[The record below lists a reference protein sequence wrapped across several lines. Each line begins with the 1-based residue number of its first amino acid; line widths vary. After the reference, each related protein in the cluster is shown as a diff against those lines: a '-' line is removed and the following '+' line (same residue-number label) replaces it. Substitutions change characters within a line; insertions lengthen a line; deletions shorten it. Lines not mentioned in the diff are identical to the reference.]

1 MLTSAAPENVI
12 SLLVIDDSRD
22 RAEKYINAIRNAGI
36 AVHADRLDTEEQLKE
51 HLDQGL
57 PDMVLCSCDSTQV
70 SVSEAMNVFREHPEI
85 PLLLLYHEKKDQD
98 RAPLINAMRFGAR
111 DIIPRDDLS
120 HLQLAVKRELD
131 SLHARR
137 ALGEMGTKLKES
149 EDRCNALMQSS
160 REAIAYVHEGMHVR
174 ANPAYLKMFGYID
187 LDEIE
192 GTPLLDMVTEE
203 FHQPLKRILRSA
215 ETLDHSEPME
225 LEAKC
230 ETTDGKNFDAVL
242 ELSPAS
248 IDGEPCLQVL
258 VNNQRYKKELEEKLA
273 KLSTMDV
280 QTGLHNRLYFMSLLA
295 GEEPHL
301 LSSPSGHSLFY
312 ITIDGYSEIRNQT
325 GIAECDRIVK
335 ELAALLAQQLS
346 SDDILARFSEQSFT
360 LLTQSQDKQELEK
373 LANKICSSVETHVYQ
388 SNGKYLSPT
397 FSIGIATYDKEK
409 GPSPADFVSAALR
422 ANEDAEQK
430 GGNRYAF
437 AGKRPAKASVDSE
450 NSEQLEEMIKEAVA
464 NDRFRLVYQPIVSLQ
479 GDNRENYSVMIR
491 MLSED
496 KQEVLPSDFLMQ
508 AEKNGQI
515 VHIDKW
521 MLEHALLELSRQ
533 RETGKDIHF
542 FLPLSGASIQ
552 QEDFLLSFCNSLEQR
567 GAKGSWLTF
576 QVSEVNV
583 RSRIQ
588 DIKKLVD
595 AIKQLGCE
603 LAVDHFGLLP
613 KGESLLRHLD
623 ADYVK
628 LDSSLVAGIARN
640 VKKQEE
646 VTAIH
651 QMINKSGAK
660 TVATGVEDANS
671 LAFLWNVGV
680 NYLQGYFL
688 QEPSEIISYDFSH
701 F

>member
-1 MLTSAAPENVI
+1 MPKSATPDNAI

-22 RAEKYINAIRNAGI
+22 RTEKYINAIRNSGI
-36 AVHADRLDTEEQLKE
+36 AVHADRLDTEEQLKDY
-51 HLDQGL
+51 LDQGL
-57 PDMVLCSCDSTQV
+57 PDMVLCSCDSTRL
-70 SVSEAMNVFREHPEI
+70 SAAEAMGMFRDHPNI
-85 PLLLLYHEKKDQD
+85 PLLFLYHEKKDQD
-98 RAPLINAMRFGAR
+98 RAPLINALRFGAR
-111 DIIPRDDLS
+111 DIIPRDDLN
-120 HLQLAVKRELD
+120 HLQLAVKRELE
-131 SLHARR
+131 SLHMRR
-137 ALGEMGTKLKES
+137 DLNDMGAKLKES

-215 ETLDHSEPME
+215 ESLERAEPME

-230 ETTDGKNFDAVL
+230 ETAEGQSFDAVL

-248 IDGEPCLQVL
+248 IEGEPCLQVL

-273 KLSTMDV
+273 KLSTLDV
-280 QTGLHNRLYFMSLLA
+280 HTGLHNRLYFMSLLA
-295 GEEPHL
+295 GDEPHL
-301 LSSPSGHSLFY
+301 LTSPSGHSLFY
-312 ITIDGYSEIRNQT
+312 ITIDGYQEIRNET

-335 ELAALLAQQLS
+335 ELGTLLSQQLS
-346 SDDILARFSEQSFT
+346 SNDILARFSEQSFT
-360 LLTQSQDKQELEK
+360 LLTASQEKQELEK
-373 LANKICSSVETHVYQ
+373 LATKICGAAETHVYQ
-388 SNGKYLSPT
+388 SDGKYLSPT
-397 FSIGIATYDKEK
+397 FSIGIAIYDDEK
-409 GPSPADFVSAALR
+409 RLPPADFVSAALR
-422 ANEDAEQK
+422 ANEEAEQN
-430 GGNRYAF
+430 GGNRRAF
-437 AGKRPAKASVDSE
+437 AGKTLAKAMIDSE
-450 NSEQLEEMIKEAVA
+450 NYERLEEMIQEAVE

-479 GDNRENYSVMIR
+479 GDNRENYAVMVR

-508 AEKNGQI
+508 AEKSGQI

-521 MLEHALLELSRQ
+521 MLEHALLELNRQ
-533 RETGKDIHF
+533 REAGKNIRF
-542 FLPLSGASIQ
+542 FVPISGASIQ
-552 QEDFLLSFCNSLEQR
+552 QEDFLLSFCDSLEKR

-595 AIKQLGCE
+595 AIKQIGCE

-613 KGESLLRHLD
+613 KGESLLKHLD

-628 LDSSLVAGIARN
+628 LDPSLVAGIARN
-640 VKKQEE
+640 TKKQGEIG
-646 VTAIH
+646 AIH
-651 QMINKSGAK
+651 QMINESGAK

-671 LAFLWNVGV
+671 LAILWNLGV

-688 QEPSEIISYDFSH
+688 QEPSEIISYDFSN